1 MIPMQASGF
10 VIKESKGGLG
20 TLRRAWRPDRLVL
33 TKGLQPYHHDSL
45 IFHSESLLILTFPVC

>member
-1 MIPMQASGF
+1 MIPMQITSF
-10 VIKESKGGLG
+10 VIKESKGGSG
-20 TLRRAWRPDRLVL
+20 TFRRAGRADRLVL